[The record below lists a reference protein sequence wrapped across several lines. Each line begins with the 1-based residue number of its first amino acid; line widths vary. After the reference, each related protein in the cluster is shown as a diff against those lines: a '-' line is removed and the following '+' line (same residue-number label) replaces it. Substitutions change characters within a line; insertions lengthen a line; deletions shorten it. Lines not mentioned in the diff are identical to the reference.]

1 MYDAHGSNGGLCR
14 QLHQKLS
21 ISDFVSI
28 LVACRRFELES
39 AAGKSCPKIS
49 VNPKLP
55 LRASTLSTS
64 NLGSTSVLH
73 RHSV

>member
-1 MYDAHGSNGGLCR
+1 MYDAHGSKGGLCR
-14 QLHQKLS
+14 QLHQKLP
-21 ISDFVSI
+21 ISDFVNI

-49 VNPKLP
+49 VNPQLT

-73 RHSV
+73 GHSV